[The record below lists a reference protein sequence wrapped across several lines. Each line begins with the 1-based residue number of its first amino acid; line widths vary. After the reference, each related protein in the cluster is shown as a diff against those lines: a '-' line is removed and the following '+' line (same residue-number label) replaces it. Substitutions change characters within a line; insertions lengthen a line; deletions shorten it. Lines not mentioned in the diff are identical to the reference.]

1 MGRRCWIPEEV
12 LKVDAL
18 RFNVLSAGI
27 AAVLMWGL
35 GTLTAAAQ
43 AAPRGLLAV
52 PPSGVIGVSDD
63 MLEPQFWI
71 ARTPRSET
79 LLLSPAVISARNVQT
94 LAKDPALVNLSAL
107 PATVTREQVAGWLH
121 DTMASPP
128 GRLVDRRGEPVAA
141 AAIEGAVSNVHAEAI
156 PDSLAVR
163 WALSVRRAA
172 LRLLPTTLEGYAST
186 DATDV
191 DAFQG
196 GILFPG
202 EAAAIVHTSRDGLW
216 AFVLTMQGPA
226 WVARGDIAEGDRA
239 RVLGYGTKGPFR
251 VVTGDGVQTVFTP
264 EAPEVS
270 ELKLDMG
277 VRLPVADVRPDQPVN
292 GQGPYAS
299 WVLEL
304 PVRTAEGALAFKP
317 ALLRR
322 TADTSA
328 DYLPLTRANIIRQA
342 FKFLGERYGWG
353 HAYNARD
360 CSGFTSDVYRSLGLI
375 LPPNSGAQGRSPAFK
390 HQRFTAADPHEARV
404 RALRAA
410 QVGDLVVVPGHVL
423 MILGHLR
430 GEPYVIQDVP
440 FAVFPDGAGRLRW
453 TKLNQV
459 SVTPLLPLMA
469 DQERSYVDAMT
480 SLVHVTAPD

>member
-1 MGRRCWIPEEV
+1 MNG
-12 LKVDAL
+12 DAL
-18 RFNVLSAGI
+18 TSHPLIAGMAAVMIAGLGAI
-27 AAVLMWGL
+27 AAS
-35 GTLTAAAQ
+35 AQ
-43 AAPRGLLAV
+43 AAPQALQV
-52 PPSGVIGVSDD
+52 PPSGVIGVNEE
-63 MLEPQFWI
+63 MLKPDFWI
-71 ARTPRSET
+71 ARTRQADQ
-79 LLLSPAVISARNVQT
+79 LLLTSAAIAARNART
-94 LAKDPALVNLSAL
+94 LANDPALVNLSTL
-107 PATVTREQVAGWLH
+107 PATVTREQIAGWLH
-121 DTMASPP
+121 DAMPSPP
-128 GRLVDRRGEPVAA
+128 GPWLNRRGELLAA
-141 AAIEGAVSNVHAEAI
+141 ADKDEAVQNAHSEGLPAST
-156 PDSLAVR
+156 SVR
-163 WALSVRRAA
+163 WALSVRRAT
-172 LRLLPTTLEGYAST
+172 LRLLPTRLEGYAAK

-191 DAFQG
+191 DALQG

-202 EAAAIVHTSRDGLW
+202 EAMAIVHTSRDGLW
-216 AFVLTMQGPA
+216 AFVLTTQGPA
-226 WVARGDIAEGDRA
+226 WVAREDIAEGDRA
-239 RVLGYGTKGPFR
+239 RVLGYGSNGPFR
-251 VVTGDGVQTVFTP
+251 VVIGDGVQTVFTP

-277 VRLPVADVRPDQPVN
+277 VRLPLADVRPDQPVN

-299 WVLEL
+299 WVLDL

-322 TADTSA
+322 TADTSS
-328 DYLPLTRANIIRQA
+328 DYLPLTRANVIRQA

-375 LPPNSGAQGRSPAFK
+375 LPPNSGAQGSSPAFK
-390 HQRFTAADPHEARV
+390 HERFTAASSHEARV
-404 RALRAA
+404 HALRKA

-440 FAVFPDGAGRLRW
+440 FAVFPDGRGSMRW

-469 DQERSYVDAMT
+469 DKDRTYVDAMT

>member
-1 MGRRCWIPEEV
+1 
-12 LKVDAL
+12 LKLNAL
-18 RFNVLSAGI
+18 TSNALSAGV
-27 AAVLMWGL
+27 AAVMMAGL
-35 GTLTAAAQ
+35 GTLAASAQ
-43 AAPRGLLAV
+43 AAPQAPQHV
-52 PPSGVIGVSDD
+52 PPSGVIGVSEE
-63 MLEPQFWI
+63 MLKPGFWI
-71 ARTPRSET
+71 ARTRAPEK
-79 LLLSPAVISARNVQT
+79 LLLTSAAIAVRNART
-94 LAKDPALVNLSAL
+94 LANDPALVNLSTL

-121 DTMASPP
+121 DAMASPP
-128 GRLVDRRGEPVAA
+128 GQLVDRKGEPIAPAA
-141 AAIEGAVSNVHAEAI
+141 SEAAVGNVQSDAI
-156 PDSLAVR
+156 PDSQPVR
-163 WALSVRRAA
+163 WGLSVRRAA
-172 LRLLPTTLEGYAST
+172 LRLLPTKLEGYASK

-202 EAAAIVHTSRDGLW
+202 EAVAIVHTSRDGLW
-216 AFVLTMQGPA
+216 AFVQTTQGPA
-226 WVARGDIAEGDRA
+226 WVARDDIAEGDRA
-239 RVLGYGTKGPFR
+239 RVLGYGANGPFR

-277 VRLPVADVRPDQPVN
+277 VRLPMADVRADQPVN
-292 GQGPYAS
+292 GQGIYAS
-299 WVLEL
+299 WVLDL
-304 PVRTAEGALAFKP
+304 PVRTADGALAFKP

-328 DYLPLTRANIIRQA
+328 DYLPLSRANLIRQA

-353 HAYNARD
+353 HTYNARD

-375 LPPNSGAQGRSPAFK
+375 LPPNSGAQGRSPAFR
-390 HQRFTAADPHEARV
+390 HQLFTAADSHDARV
-404 RALRAA
+404 RALKNA
-410 QVGDLVVVPGHVL
+410 QVGDLVVVPGHVQ
-423 MILGHLR
+423 MILGHIR

-440 FAVFPDGAGRLRW
+440 FAVFPDGSGSLRW

-469 DQERSYVDAMT
+469 DKNQTYADAMT